1 MPSGSCRDLC
11 LTWTKTR
18 PKYMPF
24 LSHSY
29 CRLCGVWY
37 DKEEIDSARCECCNN
52 ILAIKPRLNQNKRKY
67 NAVMNSIKWKKLHVP
82 VKEYP
87 FGDHV
92 DKTGVLE

>member
-1 MPSGSCRDLC
+1 MPAGSCNSICKQD
-11 LTWTKTR
+11 KISR
-18 PKYMPF
+18 PRYMPF

-37 DKEEIDSARCECCNN
+37 DKEKLDSARCKCCNN

-67 NAVMNSIKWKKLHVP
+67 NAVMNSIKWKKLNVP